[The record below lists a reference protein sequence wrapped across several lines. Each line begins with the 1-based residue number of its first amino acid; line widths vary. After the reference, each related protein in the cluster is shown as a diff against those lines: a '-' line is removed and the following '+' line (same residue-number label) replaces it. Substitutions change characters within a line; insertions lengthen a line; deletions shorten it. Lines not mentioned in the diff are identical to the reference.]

1 MKYQTGDI
9 ILVRNDIIW
18 SECILYFM
26 RMFQS
31 DPVEYSHIL
40 IVVDEDIALNSNI
53 HGLHFVNIKEYFN
66 KCNKY
71 KVIRYKELTV
81 CEKEEMYHVC
91 QILNGIH
98 YSKKRICLH
107 ILDHIFFTNK
117 FTSMLKNSKDQV
129 CSSSM
134 AWIYWECVRIKF
146 NNTDWY
152 SVEPDD
158 VDDETILHPYKW
170 EVIEKKD

>member
-9 ILVRNDIIW
+9 ILTRNDIIW
-18 SECILYFM
+18 SECILHFM
-26 RMFQS
+26 RTFQK

-40 IVVDEDIALNSNI
+40 TIVDEDTALNSNI
-53 HGLHFVNIKEYFN
+53 HGLYFVDLKKYLN

-71 KVIRYKELTV
+71 KIIRYKELTFG
-81 CEKEEMYHVC
+81 EKEEIYHVC
-91 QILNGIH
+91 QILKGIH

-117 FTSMLKNSKDQV
+117 FTSVQQDPKDQV

-134 AWIYWECVRIKF
+134 AWIFWECLRIKF
-146 NNTDWY
+146 NNVDWY
-152 SVEPDD
+152 SVELDD
-158 VDDETILHPYKW
+158 VDDESILNPDKW
-170 EVIEKKD
+170 EIIKEKG